1 VNEIITKL
9 HTIFANDLD
18 IEVPD
23 AETDLL
29 TTGLLD
35 SMTLVDLLMRL
46 ETVFDMKIPVA
57 DLEIDNFR
65 TIASIAAFVANPP
78 QVQHAG
84 A

>member
-1 VNEIITKL
+1 MNEIITKL
-9 HTIFANDLD
+9 HTIFADDLD

>member
-1 VNEIITKL
+1 MNEIITKL

-29 TTGLLD
+29 ATGLLD

>member
-1 VNEIITKL
+1 LNEIITKL
-9 HTIFANDLD
+9 HTIFADDLD